1 MDPRSFGDMQSTS
14 VVRICALSL
23 VCLGTACDRNAKPE
37 NTGDKRATD
46 ELARGRGS
54 MSVGGGA
61 SSTHSAQ
68 RDAGTIAADSSKDE
82 NTAPP
87 AATFSFFVTS
97 LQGMRELSKNEQ
109 GFGGDLRYG
118 EATGLAG
125 ADKIC
130 TELAER
136 SMAGA
141 RSKGWRAFLST
152 AKGSPDGGP
161 THAKDRIG
169 TGPWYDRTGRLI
181 AMDLSALLQVR
192 PAGADP
198 AIVNDLPNERG
209 EPNHSDTEPDKSDN
223 HDIVTATNAQGMYD
237 GRPTCDDF
245 TSVET
250 PIPMAMSMMGAAGRG
265 GLGRG
270 AFMHYGPGV
279 GHSWPAQSGMSWT
292 TAHGAPGCAP
302 SVALVQT
309 GPGEGDGIGNAGG
322 YGAIYCFALSP

>member
-1 MDPRSFGDMQSTS
+1 MQSTS

-23 VCLGTACDRNAKPE
+23 VCLGTACDGSAKPE

-46 ELARGRGS
+46 ALAPGRGS
-54 MSVGGGA
+54 MSEGGGA
-61 SSTHSAQ
+61 AVATSTRSAQ
-68 RDAGTIAADSSKDE
+68 RDAGSIAANSSSGE
-82 NTAPP
+82 NSAPS
-87 AATFSFFVTS
+87 AGAFSFFVTS
-97 LQGMRELSKNEQ
+97 LQGMRELSNNEQ

-141 RSKGWRAFLST
+141 GSKGWRAFLST
-152 AKGSPDGGP
+152 AKGSPEGGP

-169 TGPWYDRTGRLI
+169 TGPWYDRTGRVI
-181 AMDLSALLQVR
+181 ATDLSALLQVR

-209 EPNHSDTEPDKSDN
+209 EPNHSDAEPNMNDN

-250 PIPMAMSMMGAAGRG
+250 PVPMPMMGAAGRG
-265 GLGRG
+265 GVGRG

-302 SVALVQT
+302 SVSLVQT
-309 GPGEGDGIGNAGG
+309 GAGEGDGIGNGGG